1 MRAAAVCLL
10 LLSCLPRVGPAVDGG
25 STGGGAADGGG
36 AGGGSG
42 TGGASNGGGVAAGG
56 GTASGG
62 GFVDTGCPG
71 FASCVSYTDATAAG
85 ASREIQ
91 FPNGSDT
98 YAPNCLRIQTGQ
110 TVTFTGSFGSHPLEQ
125 ECGPAVG
132 ILRASSGNSAAFQLT
147 VPGTYGYYCTQHGSP
162 SGSGMAGAIEV
173 VP

>member
-1 MRAAAVCLL
+1 MRAAVGCLL

-25 STGGGAADGGG
+25 STGGGAAADGGG

-42 TGGASNGGGVAAGG
+42 TGGASSGGGAA
-56 GTASGG
+56 AGG

-71 FASCVSYTDATAAG
+71 FASCVTFTDATAAG

-91 FPNGSDT
+91 FPNASET
-98 YAPNCLRIQTGQ
+98 YAPDCLRIQAGQ
-110 TVTFTGSFGSHPLEQ
+110 TVTFSGAFGSHPLQQ
-125 ECGPAVG
+125 ECGPAAGV
-132 ILRASSGNSAAFQLT
+132 LQASSGNGAAFQLT